1 MKLNEFLA
9 TISRTCGV
17 SIRMLKGGCTAV
29 TIDGVAYEIIAYG
42 YLPNVTVSEICTDRD
57 GIIIYCNI
65 EDIQGGMA

>member
-1 MKLNEFLA
+1 MKLSELLK

-42 YLPNVTVSEICTDRD
+42 YLPDVTVSETCADRD
-57 GIIIYCNI
+57 GIVIYCNI
-65 EDIQGGMA
+65 EDIC